1 MYAVAKD
8 YLQQM
13 EDQKLKDRMRSLKM
27 HYIEWLDVL
36 ELIMERIQR
45 ARKEKEQGISK
56 ASAKQ
61 QPEQQASQQENI
73 AVSQIT
79 VDQTEL

>member
-61 QPEQQASQQENI
+61 RPEQHASQQENI